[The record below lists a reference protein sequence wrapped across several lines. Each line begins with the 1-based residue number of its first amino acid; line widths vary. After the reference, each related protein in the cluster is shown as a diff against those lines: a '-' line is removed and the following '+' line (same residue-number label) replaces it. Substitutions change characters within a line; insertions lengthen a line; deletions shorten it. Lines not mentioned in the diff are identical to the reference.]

1 MQITSGKVVLIDYTL
16 TDDKKQTI
24 DSSEGHEPLA
34 YIHGNGQI
42 IPGLE
47 KALDG
52 KVAGDAL
59 QVDISPEEGYGEHDS
74 EKIIIIPRSQVEGVP
89 DLKVGSQLQAGGGQG
104 PQVVTV
110 KKVTDDEVTL
120 DGNHPLAGT
129 HLHFDVTIREVRD
142 ATEEELSHGHV
153 HGPGGHHH

>member
-1 MQITSGKVVLIDYTL
+1 MKITSGKVVLIDYTL
-16 TDDKKQTI
+16 TDDQKQTI

-34 YIHGNGQI
+34 YIHGSGQI

-52 KVAGDAL
+52 RVVGDAL
-59 QVDISPEEGYGEHDS
+59 RVDVPAAEGYGEHDA
-74 EKIIIIPRSQVEGVP
+74 EKIINIPRSQVEGVP
-89 DLKVGSQLQAGGGQG
+89 DLKVGIQLQASGGGG

-110 KKVTDDEVTL
+110 TKLTDNEVTL
-120 DGNHPLAGT
+120 DGNHPLAGKN
-129 HLHFDVTIREVRD
+129 LHFDVTIREVRD
-142 ATEEELSHGHV
+142 ATDEEIAHGHV

>member
-1 MQITSGKVVLIDYTL
+1 MKITSGKVVLIDYIL
-16 TDDKKQTI
+16 TDDLKKVI

-34 YIHGNGQI
+34 YIHGSGQI

-52 KVAGDAL
+52 RAVGDAL
-59 QVDISPEEGYGEHDS
+59 QVDVTPGQGYGEHDS
-74 EKIIIIPRSQVEGVP
+74 EKIFTIPRSQVQGVP
-89 DLKVGSQLQAGGGQG
+89 DLKVGIQLQASGGGG

-110 KKVTDDEVTL
+110 TQITDTEVTL

-129 HLHFDVTIREVRD
+129 TLHFDVTIREVRE
-142 ATEEELSHGHV
+142 ATDEEIAHGHV

>member
-1 MQITSGKVVLIDYTL
+1 MKISSGKVVLIDYTL
-16 TDDKKQTI
+16 TNDNKEVI

-34 YIHGNGQI
+34 YIHGSGQI

-52 KVAGDAL
+52 KVVGDAL
-59 QVDISPEEGYGEHDS
+59 QVDVSPEQGYGEHDS
-74 EKIIIIPRSQVEGVP
+74 EKIITIPRAQVQGVP
-89 DLKVGSQLQAGGGQG
+89 DLKVGIQLQASGGEG

-110 KKVTDDEVTL
+110 TKLSDTEVTL

-129 HLHFDVTIREVRD
+129 NLHFDVTIREVRD
-142 ATEEELSHGHV
+142 ATDEEIAHGHV

>member
-1 MQITSGKVVLIDYTL
+1 MKISSGKVVLIDYTL
-16 TDDKKQTI
+16 TNDNKEVI

-34 YIHGNGQI
+34 YIHGSGQI

-52 KVAGDAL
+52 KVVGDAL
-59 QVDISPEEGYGEHDS
+59 QVDVSPEQGYGEHDS
-74 EKIIIIPRSQVEGVP
+74 EKIITIPRSQVQGVP
-89 DLKVGSQLQAGGGQG
+89 DLKVGIQLQASGGEG

-110 KKVTDDEVTL
+110 TKLSDTEVTL

-129 HLHFDVTIREVRD
+129 NLHFDVTIREVRD
-142 ATEEELSHGHV
+142 ATDEEIAHGHV

>member
-1 MQITSGKVVLIDYTL
+1 MKITSGKVVLIDYTL
-16 TDDKKQTI
+16 TNDNKQVI

-34 YIHGNGQI
+34 YIHGSGQI

-52 KVAGDAL
+52 KTVGDAL
-59 QVDISPEEGYGEHDS
+59 QVDVSPEEGYGEHDS
-74 EKIIIIPRSQVEGVP
+74 EKIITIPRAQVQGVP
-89 DLKVGSQLQAGGGQG
+89 DLKVGTQLQASGGEG

-110 KKVTDDEVTL
+110 TKLTDNEVTL

-129 HLHFDVTIREVRD
+129 NLHFDVTIREVRD
-142 ATEEELSHGHV
+142 ATDEEIAHGHV

>member
-16 TDDKKQTI
+16 TDDQKQTI
-24 DSSEGHEPLA
+24 DSSKGHEPLA
-34 YIHGNGQI
+34 YIHGSGHI

-52 KVAGDAL
+52 KVVGDAL
-59 QVDISPEEGYGEHDS
+59 QVDVAPEEGYGEHDS
-74 EKIIIIPRSQVEGVP
+74 EKIFTIPRSQVEGVP
-89 DLKVGSQLQAGGGQG
+89 ELKVGSQLQASGGEG

-110 KKVTDDEVTL
+110 TKLTDSEVTL

-129 HLHFDVTIREVRD
+129 NLHFDVTIREVRN